1 MSSRPLEHACELTRK
16 GFQWARTRHPWV
28 YRDDLASASGSNG
41 DIVRVLHEG
50 RVIGSAFLGT
60 RSKIALRWIE
70 RSEEPREP
78 GAELWR
84 ERLAAAHARRAPLAA
99 RTDAYRVVHDA
110 ADGFPGLV
118 VDRYGPVAV
127 LQSTTAGA
135 ERIVPAIAEE
145 IVAVLGVQAVIARND
160 LLIREKEGLPRES
173 RILRGT
179 CPDQIWVHEDGPLG
193 RIEYPVEPQ
202 RGQKTG
208 AYLDQRENRWA
219 AAERAEG
226 RFLDAFAH
234 QGLFALHA
242 ARRAAEAIA
251 VDSSTA
257 ALELCEEATGRNG
270 ITNLKAIRAN
280 VFDYLKEASE
290 RGMSFDRIVLDP
302 PAFAKNR
309 AEVPAAVR
317 GYREINRRAMGL
329 LGAGGL
335 LVTCSCSYNLSEEG
349 FLEVLREA
357 AGGARA
363 DFRLIE
369 RRGQAADHPVVLAH
383 PESAYL
389 KCFILERY

>member
-16 GFQWARTRHPWV
+16 GFRWARTRHPWV
-28 YRDDLASASGSNG
+28 YRDDLASASGSDG

-50 RVIGSAFLGT
+50 RVLGSAFLGA

-70 RSEEPREP
+70 RSAEPREP
-78 GAELWR
+78 DRAFWR
-84 ERLAAAHARRAPLAA
+84 ERLAAAHARRTAIAA

-110 ADGFPGLV
+110 ADGIPGLV
-118 VDRYGPVAV
+118 ADRYGPVVV

-135 ERIVPAIAEE
+135 ERLLPVIAEE
-145 IVAVLGVQAVIARND
+145 TAPLLGAEAVVARND
-160 LLIREKEGLPRES
+160 VLIREKEGLPREV

-179 CPDQIWVHEDGPLG
+179 CPDRVWVRDDGPNG
-193 RIEYPVEPQ
+193 RIEYPVEPL

-219 AAERAEG
+219 AAERARG
-226 RFLDAFAH
+226 RFLDAFSH
-234 QGLFALHA
+234 EGLFALHA
-242 ARRAAEAIA
+242 ARRASEAVA

-257 ALELCEEATGRNG
+257 ALELCEEAARRNG
-270 ITNLKAIRAN
+270 IANVRPVRAN
-280 VFDYLKEASE
+280 VFDYLKDASE
-290 RGMSFDRIVLDP
+290 RGESFDQVVLDP
-302 PAFAKNR
+302 PAFAKSR

-317 GYREINRRAMGL
+317 AYREINRRAMTL
-329 LGAGGL
+329 LSRGGI

-357 AGGARA
+357 GAGARA
-363 DFRLIE
+363 DLRLIE
-369 RRGQAADHPVVLAH
+369 RRTQASDHPVVLGH

-389 KCFILERY
+389 KCFILEKY